1 MSERIK
7 ELYEKLHNSKN
18 KIPEYVSI
26 SIRPGKK
33 LLDFKIKKEKDD
45 ILKIIAH
52 EDGRPGW
59 FLHSY
64 HIPIRNL
71 GIPENS
77 KNKDILPLLNN
88 PIRIT
93 GSKGTKDLLEDVQ
106 RKYIE
111 VLSERKSHFFRTKR
125 FKKKKDTKMGTQ
137 MKGF

>member
-7 ELYEKLHNSKN
+7 ELYAKLHDPKN

-52 EDGRPGW
+52 EDGRRGW
-59 FLHSY
+59 YHHSY
-64 HIPIRNL
+64 HIPLRNL
-71 GIPENS
+71 NLPEDS
-77 KNKDILPLLNN
+77 KNKDILPALNN
-88 PIRIT
+88 PVRIT
-93 GSKGTKDLLEDVQ
+93 GSRATKDLLEDIQ

-111 VLSERKSHFFRTKR
+111 VLSERKAHFFRTKR
-125 FKKKKDTKMGTQ
+125 FKKKKDQKMGTQ